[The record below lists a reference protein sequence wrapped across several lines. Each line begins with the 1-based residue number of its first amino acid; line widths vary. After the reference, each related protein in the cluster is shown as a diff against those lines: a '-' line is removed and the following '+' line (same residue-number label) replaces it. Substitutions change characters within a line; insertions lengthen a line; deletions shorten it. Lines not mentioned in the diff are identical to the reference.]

1 MSTQTKSSS
10 RPWLV
15 FIGCCVLSLVGF
27 GLIVNTPGLYFTVL
41 GETLNVS
48 RTQIALAS

>member
-27 GLIVNTPGLYFTVL
+27 GLIVNT
-41 GETLNVS
+41 
-48 RTQIALAS
+48 LACTSPSSARH